1 MWGCDRTRRCKLD
14 FTYYCKANHLKFQ
27 ILFWRKILQDTALK
41 DTGLSRVAVVEVLLD
56 AIADRVFGSCALEL
70 DAMLGQMAD
79 TIFKTL

>member
-1 MWGCDRTRRCKLD
+1 MLKNRRL
-14 FTYYCKANHLKFQ
+14 
-27 ILFWRKILQDTALK
+27 LFFCLKILQDAALT